1 MTVVL
6 GVDGGGSKTHA
17 ALCDGSGALLGSGT
31 AGPSNWE
38 TVGLRG
44 ASDSVGDAI
53 ERSLDGAG
61 LRRGDIDAAVFG
73 LAGVDWPSDVPRLET
88 AFEALALSCVPTI
101 INDSFIALRAGV
113 RAPWGVVVI
122 AGTGTV
128 AAGRN
133 NSGNTYR
140 TLGLGRLLGDEGS
153 ASDVGEAALR
163 AVARAYV
170 GRGPA
175 TTLSDGLCELMG
187 ASSVGELLEEYSRG
201 GEPEWNV
208 APLVLIHAGR
218 GDQVA
223 IEIVEWAGAQLGEA
237 ARVIASKL
245 GMDSEPYELVMSGG
259 LFHGASEL
267 LEQRIAQEVPTAL
280 LTRLEAPP
288 VTGALLLALEERDSR
303 PPSDVHDRIAAGLV
317 TAFRSG

>member
-1 MTVVL
+1 M
-6 GVDGGGSKTHA
+6 DGT
-17 ALCDGSGALLGSGT
+17 D
-31 AGPSNWE
+31 
-38 TVGLRG
+38 
-44 ASDSVGDAI
+44 
-53 ERSLDGAG
+53 
-61 LRRGDIDAAVFG
+61 LRRSELDAAVFG
-73 LAGVDWPSDVPRLET
+73 LAGVDWPSDVPRLED
-88 AFEALALSCVPTI
+88 AFEALRLGVAPTI
-101 INDSFIALRAGV
+101 VNDSYIALRAGV

-133 NSGNTYR
+133 SAGETYR

-175 TTLSDGLCELMG
+175 TSLSEGLCQLME
-187 ASSVGELLEEYSRG
+187 AATVAQLLEEYSRG
-201 GEPEWNV
+201 GERESNA
-208 APLVLIHAGR
+208 APVVLRHAER

-237 ARVIASKL
+237 ARVVASKL
-245 GMDSEPYELVMSGG
+245 AMDGEPFELVMSGG
-259 LFHGASEL
+259 LFHGRSER
-267 LEQRIAQEVPTAL
+267 LEQRIASEVPTAL

-288 VTGALLLALEERDSR
+288 VVGAVLMALEQRGSR
-303 PPSDVHDRIAAGLV
+303 PTSELHDRIGRSLV
-317 TAFRSG
+317 TAFR

>member
-1 MTVVL
+1 MTMVL

-17 ALCDGSGALLGSGT
+17 AICDDNGTLVGAGT

-44 ASDSVGDAI
+44 AADSVGDAI
-53 ERSLDGAG
+53 ERALEGTG
-61 LRRGDIDAAVFG
+61 VRRGDIAAAVFG

-88 AFEALALSCVPTI
+88 AFEALNLSCTPTI
-101 INDSFIALRAGV
+101 MNDSFIALRAGV

-133 NSGNTYR
+133 SAGETYR

-153 ASDVGEAALR
+153 ASDVAEAALR
-163 AVARAYV
+163 AVARAYI

-187 ASSVGELLEEYSRG
+187 ASSVAELLEEYSRG
-201 GEPEWNV
+201 GEPEWNA
-208 APLVLIHAGR
+208 APLVLRHAGR

-223 IEIVEWAGAQLGEA
+223 IEIVEWAGDQLGEA
-237 ARVIASKL
+237 ARVIATRL

-259 LFHGASEL
+259 LFHGNSEL
-267 LEQRIAQEVPTAL
+267 LEQRIAQQVPTAL

-288 VTGALLLALEERDSR
+288 VTGAVLMALEQLDSR
-303 PPSDVHDRIAAGLV
+303 PSSDVHDRVGAGLV

>member
-1 MTVVL
+1 MTAVL

-17 ALCDGSGALLGSGT
+17 AICDDSGTLIGAGT

-44 ASDSVGDAI
+44 ASDSIGDAI
-53 ERSLDGAG
+53 DRAIEGTG
-61 LRRGDIDAAVFG
+61 LRRSDLEASVFG
-73 LAGVDWPSDVPRLET
+73 LAGVDWPSDVPRLEA
-88 AFEALALSCVPTI
+88 AFESLRLDVPPTI
-101 INDSFIALRAGV
+101 LNDSFIALRAGV

-133 NSGNTYR
+133 SAGETYR

-175 TTLSDGLCELMG
+175 TSLSEGLCELMG
-187 ASSVGELLEEYSRG
+187 AATVAQLLEEYSRG
-201 GEPEWNV
+201 GERESNA
-208 APLVLIHAGR
+208 APLVLRHAER
-218 GDQVA
+218 GDGVA

-237 ARVIASKL
+237 ARVVASRL
-245 GMDSEPYELVMSGG
+245 AMVGEPFELVMSGG
-259 LFHGASEL
+259 LFHGRSEL
-267 LEQRIAQEVPTAL
+267 LEQRIAAEVPTAL

-288 VTGALLLALEERDSR
+288 VVGAVLMALEQRGSR
-303 PPSDVHDRIAAGLV
+303 PTSDVHDRIGRGLV
-317 TAFRSG
+317 TAFR

>member
-17 ALCDGSGALLGSGT
+17 AVCDGAGNLIGAGT

-44 ASDSVGDAI
+44 ACDSVGDAV
-53 ERSLDGAG
+53 ERALNGADT
-61 LRRGDIDAAVFG
+61 RRGDLDAAVFG
-73 LAGVDWPSDVPRLET
+73 LAGVDWPSDVTRLES
-88 AFEALALSCVPTI
+88 AFQPLGLGCEPTI

-113 RAPWGVVVI
+113 TAPWGVVVI

-133 NSGNTYR
+133 RAGKTAR
-140 TLGLGRLLGDEGS
+140 TLGLGRVLGDEGS
-153 ASDVGEAALR
+153 ASDLSEAALR

-175 TTLSDGLCELMG
+175 TTLSEGLCRLKG
-187 ASSVGELLEEYSRG
+187 ASSVAQLLEEFSRG
-201 GEPEWNV
+201 GEPEVNA
-208 APLVLIHAGR
+208 APLVLEHAAR
-218 GDQVA
+218 GDRAA
-223 IEIVEWAGAQLGEA
+223 IEIVEWAGSELGDA
-237 ARVIASKL
+237 ARSVASNL
-245 GMDSEPYELVMSGG
+245 DMLSEPFELVLSGG
-259 LFHGASEL
+259 LFHGANEL
-267 LEQRIAQEVPTAL
+267 LEERIAQRVPSAL

-288 VTGALLLALEERDSR
+288 VAGALLTALEQLGGR
-303 PPSDVHDRIAAGLV
+303 PSSEIHDRISRGLV
-317 TAFRSG
+317 AAFR

>member
-1 MTVVL
+1 MTAVL

-17 ALCDGSGALLGSGT
+17 AICDEHGALIGAGT

-44 ASDSVGDAI
+44 ASATASATRSSAPWTAPACAAPSWTRPCSAWPVSTGRPTCRGWRGRSRRSGLGVPPAI
-53 ERSLDGAG
+53 
-61 LRRGDIDAAVFG
+61 V
-73 LAGVDWPSDVPRLET
+73 
-88 AFEALALSCVPTI
+88 
-101 INDSFIALRAGV
+101 NDSFIALRAGV

-133 NSGNTYR
+133 SAGETFR

-175 TTLSDGLCELMG
+175 TSLSEGLCELMG
-187 ASSVGELLEEYSRG
+187 AATVAQLLEEYSRG
-201 GEPEWNV
+201 GERESNAAPRGAAPCRARATRSRSRSWSGRARSWARRRAVV
-208 APLVLIHAGR
+208 ASRLA
-218 GDQVA
+218 
-223 IEIVEWAGAQLGEA
+223 
-237 ARVIASKL
+237 
-245 GMDSEPYELVMSGG
+245 MDDEPFELVMSGG
-259 LFHGASEL
+259 LFHGRSER
-267 LEQRIAQEVPTAL
+267 LEQRIASEVPTAL

-288 VTGALLLALEERDSR
+288 VVGAVLMALEQRGSR
-303 PPSDVHDRIAAGLV
+303 PTSEVHDRIGRSLV
-317 TAFRSG
+317 TAFR